1 MALVIL
7 LAVSVVLQESVHPV
21 FFGQAKPQFL
31 VALVI
36 YYAWTFPSRVS
47 LPVTLVC
54 GLVQNG
60 LGSLPWGVSIVLM
73 LGVWWF
79 CVRFG
84 KEQLPNTWV
93 ACVVLG
99 IVVAP
104 ILTGL
109 EYFVLR
115 ASRGV
120 PELRWWFLL
129 SRTTWSVLLAGPV
142 CAAVA
147 LSARALNRWALPKE
161 DEGNRGFV

>member
-1 MALVIL
+1 MALAIL
-7 LAVSVVLQESVHPV
+7 LTVSVVLQEGTPPI

-31 VALVI
+31 TAVAI
-36 YYAWTFPSRVS
+36 YYAWFFPKRVS
-47 LPVTLVC
+47 LSVAFVC
-54 GLVQNG
+54 GLIQNG

-84 KEQLPNTWV
+84 KDQLPDTWV

-104 ILTGL
+104 LVTGL
-109 EYFVLR
+109 EYAVLR
-115 ASRGV
+115 KAKTV

-129 SRTTWSVLLAGPV
+129 SRTVCSVALAGPV
-142 CAAVA
+142 CAATVLA
-147 LSARALNRWALPKE
+147 ARRLNRWAEAGTKE
-161 DEGNRGFV
+161 RGV